1 MDVQFKKVDGKQ
13 IMLDNYVQNYI
24 ESYPETEV
32 IVGCDSQNR
41 RRKTSYAVV
50 VALYRPGKGA
60 HVIFKRWTTPK
71 EKTKDIRLLNE
82 AWSSVETAEILR
94 NIGISIKYIDL
105 DLNPNPKYGSN
116 SVFNQ
121 AVGMVEGMGY
131 EARFKT
137 LGPLVTTM
145 ADAIARY

>member
-1 MDVQFKKVDGKQ
+1 MDVKFKKVDGKQ
-13 IMLDNYVQNYI
+13 IMLDNYVHNYI

-60 HVIFKRWTTPK
+60 HVIYKRWTTPK
-71 EKTKDIRLLNE
+71 ERVKDVRLLNE
-82 AWSSVETAEILR
+82 VWSSVETAELLR
-94 NIGISIKYIDL
+94 NTGISIKYIDL

-116 SVFNQ
+116 SAFNQ

>member
-1 MDVQFKKVDGKQ
+1 MDVQFRKVDGKQ
-13 IMLDNYVQNYI
+13 IALDNYVQNYI
-24 ESYPETEV
+24 ESYPDTEI

-60 HVIFKRWTTPK
+60 HVIYKRWTTPK
-71 EKTKDIRLLNE
+71 EKVKDVRLLNE
-82 AWSSVETAEILR
+82 VWSSVETAEFLR
-94 NIGISIKYIDL
+94 NTGVSIKYIDL
-105 DLNPNPKYGSN
+105 DLNPNPKFGSN
-116 SVFNQ
+116 SAFKQ